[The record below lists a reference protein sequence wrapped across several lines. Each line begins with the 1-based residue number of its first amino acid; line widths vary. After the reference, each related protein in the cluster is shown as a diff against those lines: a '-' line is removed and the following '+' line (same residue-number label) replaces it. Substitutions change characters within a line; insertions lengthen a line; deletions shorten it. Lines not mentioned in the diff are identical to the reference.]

1 MTNSDTN
8 EREIQKRIKE
18 KIRSIPDY
26 PKPGI
31 LFRDITTLLKQPEG
45 VFDSVEIALEKLG
58 GVKFNK
64 VAGIDSRGF
73 IFGAAI
79 SYAQKKGFVP
89 IRKKNKLPGQVIS
102 EVYDLEYG
110 TDELEIHVD
119 AIDENDQ
126 ILLVD
131 DLIAT
136 GGTAIAAVNLIKR
149 LKGNVAACCFV
160 VGLPD
165 LGGILKLK
173 QNGVDVISICDFD
186 GHWKEAI
193 TINEKIWN
201 HRLEK

>member
-1 MTNSDTN
+1 MTNVNKTKK
-8 EREIQKRIKE
+8 EIHKKIKE

-26 PKPGI
+26 PKQGI

-45 VFDSVEIALEKLG
+45 VYDTVEIALEKLEG
-58 GVKFNK
+58 IKFNK

-186 GHWKEAI
+186 GH
-193 TINEKIWN
+193 
-201 HRLEK
+201 

>member
-1 MTNSDTN
+1 MSNLNNTESI
-8 EREIQKRIKE
+8 IQKKIKE

-45 VFDSVEIALEKLG
+45 IYDSVELALEKLE

-73 IFGAAI
+73 IFGAAL

-102 EVYDLEYG
+102 EEYDLEYG

-119 AIDENDQ
+119 AINENDQ
-126 ILLVD
+126 ILIVD

-136 GGTAIAAVNLIKR
+136 GGTAISAVKLIKR

-160 VGLPD
+160 VGLKD
-165 LGGILKLK
+165 LGGISKLEK
-173 QNGVDVISICDFD
+173 NGVNVITICHFD
-186 GHWKEAI
+186 GH
-193 TINEKIWN
+193 
-201 HRLEK
+201 

>member
-1 MTNSDTN
+1 MTNEN
-8 EREIQKRIKE
+8 ENENENEIAIQKKIKE
-18 KIRSIPDY
+18 KIRTIPNY

-45 VFDSVEIALEKLG
+45 IFDSVEIALEKLEG
-58 GVKFNK
+58 IKFNK

-73 IFGAAI
+73 IFGSAI

-102 EVYDLEYG
+102 EVYNLEYG
-110 TDELEIHVD
+110 TDELEVHVD

-136 GGTAIAAVNLIKR
+136 GGTAIAAANLIKR

-165 LGGILKLK
+165 LGGISKLK
-173 QNGVDVISICDFD
+173 KNGFVVISICDFE
-186 GHWKEAI
+186 GH
-193 TINEKIWN
+193 
-201 HRLEK
+201 

>member
-1 MTNSDTN
+1 MTNLKMN
-8 EREIQKRIKE
+8 ESIIQKKIKE

-45 VFDSVEIALEKLG
+45 VYDSVEIALEKLAG
-58 GVKFNK
+58 IRFNK

-73 IFGAAI
+73 IFEAAI
-79 SYAQKKGFVP
+79 SYAKKKGFIP

-102 EVYDLEYG
+102 EEYNLEYG
-110 TDELEIHVD
+110 TDELELHVD

-149 LKGNVAACCFV
+149 LKGNVVACCFV

-165 LGGILKLK
+165 LGGISKLEK
-173 QNGVDVISICDFD
+173 NGVDVISICNFD
-186 GHWKEAI
+186 GH
-193 TINEKIWN
+193 
-201 HRLEK
+201 

>member
-1 MTNSDTN
+1 MSNLNNTESI
-8 EREIQKRIKE
+8 IQKKIKE

-45 VFDSVEIALEKLG
+45 IYDSVELALEKLE

-73 IFGAAI
+73 IFGAAL

-102 EVYDLEYG
+102 EEYDLEYG

-119 AIDENDQ
+119 AINENDQ
-126 ILLVD
+126 ILIVD

-136 GGTAIAAVNLIKR
+136 GGTAIAAVKLIKR

-160 VGLPD
+160 VGLKD
-165 LGGILKLK
+165 LGGISKLEK
-173 QNGVDVISICDFD
+173 NGVSVITICHFD
-186 GHWKEAI
+186 GH
-193 TINEKIWN
+193 
-201 HRLEK
+201 

>member
-1 MTNSDTN
+1 MCWKNLNIMVLLRKLLMTNLNKTQK
-8 EREIQKRIKE
+8 EIQKKIKE

-26 PKPGI
+26 PKQGI

-45 VFDSVEIALEKLG
+45 VYDTVEIALEKLEG
-58 GVKFNK
+58 IKFNK

-73 IFGAAI
+73 IFGSAI

-102 EVYDLEYG
+102 EVYNLEYG
-110 TDELEIHVD
+110 TDELEVHVD

-136 GGTAIAAVNLIKR
+136 GGTAIAAANLIKR

-165 LGGILKLK
+165 LGGISKLK
-173 QNGVDVISICDFD
+173 KNGFVVISICDFE
-186 GHWKEAI
+186 GH
-193 TINEKIWN
+193 
-201 HRLEK
+201 

>member
-1 MTNSDTN
+1 MTNVNKTKK
-8 EREIQKRIKE
+8 EIHKKIKE

-26 PKPGI
+26 PKQGI

-45 VFDSVEIALEKLG
+45 VYDTVEIALEKLEG
-58 GVKFNK
+58 IKFNK

-73 IFGAAI
+73 IFGSAI

-102 EVYDLEYG
+102 ETYDLEYG

-119 AIDENDQ
+119 AIAENDQ

-149 LKGNVAACCFV
+149 LKGNIAACCFV

-165 LGGILKLK
+165 LGGISKLK
-173 QNGVDVISICDFD
+173 KNGIEVISICDFD
-186 GHWKEAI
+186 GH
-193 TINEKIWN
+193 
-201 HRLEK
+201 

>member
-1 MTNSDTN
+1 MSNLNKD
-8 EREIQKRIKE
+8 EKIIQNKIKE
-18 KIRSIPDY
+18 KIRTIADY

-45 VFDSVEIALEKLG
+45 IYDSVELALEKLE

-73 IFGAAI
+73 IFGAAL

-102 EVYDLEYG
+102 EEYYLEYG

-119 AIDENDQ
+119 AVDENDQ
-126 ILLVD
+126 ILIVD

-136 GGTAIAAVNLIKR
+136 GGTAIAAVKLIKR

-160 VGLPD
+160 VGLKD
-165 LGGILKLK
+165 LGGISKLEK
-173 QNGVDVISICDFD
+173 NGVSVITICHFD
-186 GHWKEAI
+186 GH
-193 TINEKIWN
+193 
-201 HRLEK
+201 

>member
-1 MTNSDTN
+1 MSNLNKN
-8 EREIQKRIKE
+8 ESIIQKKIRE

-45 VFDSVEIALEKLG
+45 IYDSVEIALEKLE

-73 IFGAAI
+73 IFGAAL

-102 EVYDLEYG
+102 EEYNLEYG

-119 AIDENDQ
+119 AIDENDE
-126 ILLVD
+126 ILIVD

-136 GGTAIAAVNLIKR
+136 GGTAIAAVKLIRR

-160 VGLPD
+160 VGLQD
-165 LGGILKLK
+165 LGGISKLEE
-173 QNGVDVISICDFD
+173 NGVNVISICHFD
-186 GHWKEAI
+186 GH
-193 TINEKIWN
+193 
-201 HRLEK
+201 

>member
-1 MTNSDTN
+1 MSNSNKD
-8 EREIQKRIKE
+8 EKIIQKKIKE
-18 KIRSIPDY
+18 KIRSIPNY

-45 VFDSVEIALEKLG
+45 IYDSVEIVLEKLK
-58 GVKFNK
+58 GVEFNK

-73 IFGAAI
+73 ILGSAI

-102 EVYDLEYG
+102 EEYDLEYG

-126 ILLVD
+126 ILIVD

-136 GGTAIAAVNLIKR
+136 GGTAIAAVKLIER
-149 LKGNVAACCFV
+149 LKGNVSACCFIV
-160 VGLPD
+160 ELPD
-165 LGGILKLK
+165 LGGVSKLK
-173 QNGVDVISICDFD
+173 KNGVDVISICDFN
-186 GHWKEAI
+186 GH
-193 TINEKIWN
+193 
-201 HRLEK
+201 

>member
-1 MTNSDTN
+1 MSNLNNTESI
-8 EREIQKRIKE
+8 IQKKIKE

-45 VFDSVEIALEKLG
+45 IYDSVELALEKLE

-73 IFGAAI
+73 IFGAAL

-89 IRKKNKLPGQVIS
+89 IRKKNKLPSQVIS
-102 EVYDLEYG
+102 EEYDLEYG

-119 AIDENDQ
+119 AINENDQ
-126 ILLVD
+126 ILIVD

-136 GGTAIAAVNLIKR
+136 GGTAIAAVKLIKR
-149 LKGNVAACCFV
+149 LRGNVAACCFV
-160 VGLPD
+160 VGLKD
-165 LGGILKLK
+165 LGGISKLEK
-173 QNGVDVISICDFD
+173 NGVNVITICHFD
-186 GHWKEAI
+186 GH
-193 TINEKIWN
+193 
-201 HRLEK
+201 

>member
-1 MTNSDTN
+1 MSNLNNTESI
-8 EREIQKRIKE
+8 IQKKIKE

-45 VFDSVEIALEKLG
+45 IYDSVELALEKLE

-73 IFGAAI
+73 IFGAAL

-102 EVYDLEYG
+102 EEYDLEYG

-119 AIDENDQ
+119 AINENDQ
-126 ILLVD
+126 ILIVD

-136 GGTAIAAVNLIKR
+136 GGTAIAAVKLIKR

-160 VGLPD
+160 VGLKD
-165 LGGILKLK
+165 LGGISKLEK
-173 QNGVDVISICDFD
+173 NGVNVISICDFD
-186 GHWKEAI
+186 GH
-193 TINEKIWN
+193 
-201 HRLEK
+201 

>member
-1 MTNSDTN
+1 MSNLNNTESI
-8 EREIQKRIKE
+8 IQKKIKE

-45 VFDSVEIALEKLG
+45 IYDSVEIALEKLK

-73 IFGAAI
+73 IFGSAL

-102 EVYDLEYG
+102 EEYYLEYG

-119 AIDENDQ
+119 AVDENDQ
-126 ILLVD
+126 ILIVD

-136 GGTAIAAVNLIKR
+136 GGTAIAAVKLIKR

-160 VGLPD
+160 VGLKD
-165 LGGILKLK
+165 LGGISKLEK
-173 QNGVDVISICDFD
+173 NDVNVITICHFD
-186 GHWKEAI
+186 GY
-193 TINEKIWN
+193 
-201 HRLEK
+201 

>member
-1 MTNSDTN
+1 MTNLNKN
-8 EREIQKRIKE
+8 EIEIQRKIKE
-18 KIRSIPDY
+18 KIRSIPNY
-26 PKPGI
+26 PKQGI
-31 LFRDITTLLKQPEG
+31 LFRDITTLLKEPEG
-45 VFDSVEIALEKLG
+45 VFDSVEIALEMLEG
-58 GVKFNK
+58 IQFNK

-79 SYAQKKGFVP
+79 SYAQKKSFVP

-102 EVYDLEYG
+102 EVYNLEYG

-119 AIDENDQ
+119 AINKNDQ
-126 ILLVD
+126 VLLVD

-165 LGGILKLK
+165 LGGISKLK
-173 QNGVDVISICDFD
+173 KNGLPVISICDFE
-186 GHWKEAI
+186 GH
-193 TINEKIWN
+193 
-201 HRLEK
+201 

>member
-1 MTNSDTN
+1 MSNLNNTESI
-8 EREIQKRIKE
+8 IQKKIKE

-45 VFDSVEIALEKLG
+45 IYDSVELALEKLE

-73 IFGAAI
+73 IFGAAL

-102 EVYDLEYG
+102 EEYDLEYG
-110 TDELEIHVD
+110 IDELEIHVD
-119 AIDENDQ
+119 AINENDQ
-126 ILLVD
+126 ILIVD

-136 GGTAIAAVNLIKR
+136 GGTAIAAVKLIKR

-160 VGLPD
+160 VGLKD
-165 LGGILKLK
+165 LGGISKLEK
-173 QNGVDVISICDFD
+173 NGVSVITICHFD
-186 GHWKEAI
+186 GH
-193 TINEKIWN
+193 
-201 HRLEK
+201 

>member
-1 MTNSDTN
+1 MSNLNNTESI
-8 EREIQKRIKE
+8 IQKKIKE

-45 VFDSVEIALEKLG
+45 IYDSVELALEKLE

-73 IFGAAI
+73 IFGAAL

-102 EVYDLEYG
+102 EEYDLEYG

-119 AIDENDQ
+119 AINENDQ
-126 ILLVD
+126 ILIVD

-136 GGTAIAAVNLIKR
+136 GGTAIAAVKLIKR
-149 LKGNVAACCFV
+149 LKGNIAACCFV
-160 VGLPD
+160 VGLKD
-165 LGGILKLK
+165 LGGISKLEK
-173 QNGVDVISICDFD
+173 NGVSVITICHFD
-186 GHWKEAI
+186 GH
-193 TINEKIWN
+193 
-201 HRLEK
+201 

>member
-1 MTNSDTN
+1 MKMTDSNTIEID
-8 EREIQKRIKE
+8 IQKKIRE

-45 VFDSVEIALEKLG
+45 VFDAVEIALQKL
-58 GVKFNK
+58 KDIEFNK

-89 IRKKNKLPGQVIS
+89 IRKKNKLPGEVIS
-102 EVYDLEYG
+102 EEYQLEYG
-110 TDELEIHVD
+110 VDEMELHVD
-119 AIDENDQ
+119 AIEKNDQ
-126 ILLVD
+126 VLLVD

-136 GGTAIAAVNLIKR
+136 GGTAAAAINLIKR
-149 LKGNVAACCFV
+149 LEGNIAACCFI

-165 LGGILKLK
+165 LGGISKLK
-173 QNGVDVISICDFD
+173 KKGLSVITVCDFD
-186 GHWKEAI
+186 GH
-193 TINEKIWN
+193 
-201 HRLEK
+201 

>member
-1 MTNSDTN
+1 MTNLKMN
-8 EREIQKRIKE
+8 ESIIQKKIKE

-45 VFDSVEIALEKLG
+45 VYDSVEIALEKLAG
-58 GVKFNK
+58 IRFNK

-79 SYAQKKGFVP
+79 SYAQKKGFIP

-102 EVYDLEYG
+102 EEYNLEYG
-110 TDELEIHVD
+110 TDELELHVD

-149 LKGNVAACCFV
+149 LKGNVVACCFV

-165 LGGILKLK
+165 LGGISKLK
-173 QNGVDVISICDFD
+173 KMV
-186 GHWKEAI
+186 
-193 TINEKIWN
+193 
-201 HRLEK
+201 LM